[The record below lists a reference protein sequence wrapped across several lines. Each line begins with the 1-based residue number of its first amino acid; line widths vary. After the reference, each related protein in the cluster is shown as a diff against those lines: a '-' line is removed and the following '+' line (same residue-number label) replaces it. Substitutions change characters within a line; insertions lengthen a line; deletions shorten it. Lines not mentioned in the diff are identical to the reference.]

1 MMKSLCFL
9 LLMLLYTG
17 GRAQQ
22 QHTAERGT
30 DVLRFDSVEAHFPRL
45 RQESEPY
52 AVHYG
57 FANVGRQPVIIRQVS
72 LSCGCLSADYPQG
85 EVAPGERGVITI
97 TFRPKGYVGP
107 IFREAC
113 LYTSLSDEE
122 PTQCLKLYGEVL
134 PPSDPWYHYPHHLGN
149 LRAKQTG
156 VTFRIRGRSG
166 KMVEAVAVVN
176 SGETPLQISSS
187 DLPPYLSLSTTPA
200 VIGAGE
206 EADLRLTLVIDELP
220 VKVRQTGLSLPIT
233 LKGTGVPTDSLPTL
247 RIKIVP

>member
-9 LLMLLYTG
+9 LLMLLCTG

-22 QHTAERGT
+22 QHTAEQGA
-30 DVLRFDSVEAHFPRL
+30 DVLRFDSLEAHFPRL
-45 RQESEPY
+45 QQESEPY

-57 FANVGRQPVIIRQVS
+57 FTNVGRQPVTIRRVS
-72 LSCGCLSADYPQG
+72 LSCGCLSANYPQG

-134 PPSDPWYHYPHHLGN
+134 PPTDPWYHYPHHLGY

-187 DLPPYLSLSTTPA
+187 DLPPYLSLFTAPA
-200 VIGAGE
+200 VIKPGE
-206 EADLRLTLVIDELP
+206 EADLRLVLLIDKLP
-220 VKVRQTGLSLPIT
+220 VEVRQTGLVLPVRM
-233 LKGTGVPTDSLPTL
+233 KGTGAPADNLPL
-247 RIKIVP
+247 FQIKIVP